1 MEITQKPLPSNI
13 EAERKILGCLILNNS
28 LLPSIDNIIQEQDFY
43 DSNHRILYG
52 IILSLID
59 FKVGTTSITIVEAL
73 KKKGLDRKVGGTEY
87 IERLTK
93 NISDTDK
100 ENIIYYAKLISE
112 QSKKRKLYLHG
123 KKVEIEALTSV
134 RPIDEIV
141 MALQQEMLSLSG
153 KMITKKWDIK
163 ESLHDLFDYLE
174 NFGKKHSGLISTG
187 WTNLDYM
194 FGGWMRKMVY
204 TIGGRPSMGKT
215 SFVLSAALKIL
226 FQQMRV
232 LILSL
237 EMSKNRIL
245 SRMISTSANVSN
257 KKVMGIEERTG
268 EEISRMYQAGEQL
281 SELELVLDE
290 NCYTMSRIKKSID
303 EHKPDVVILDYL
315 QNMQYGKG
323 ANNLPQEI
331 ALNMAYL
338 KRLAMEKN
346 LVMLVASQVQR
357 AMDDKKAKEYRM
369 KDLKGS
375 GGIEESSDVVMFTV
389 WSNKAEEDF
398 ELVIEK
404 NKITGETGILNFKF
418 RRDYG
423 TFEEA

>member
-1 MEITQKPLPSNI
+1 MEITDRSLPSNI
-13 EAERKILGCLILNNS
+13 EAERKILGCLILNNK
-28 LLPSIDNIIQEQDFY
+28 LLPSIDNIISEQDFY
-43 DSNHRILYG
+43 DVNHRILFN

-59 FKVGTTSITIVEAL
+59 FKVGTTSITIADAL
-73 KKKGLDRKVGGTEY
+73 KKKGKKLQVGNIEFT
-87 IERLTK
+87 ERLSR

-100 ENIIYYAKLISE
+100 NSIVYYAKLVAE
-112 QSKKRKLYLHG
+112 NSKRRKLILQG
-123 KKVEIEALTSV
+123 KKIEIEALTNT

-141 MALQQEMLSLSG
+141 IALQEEMLSLSG
-153 KMITKKWDIK
+153 KMITKKWSIK

-174 NFGKKHSGLISTG
+174 EFGKKHSGLISTG
-187 WTNLDYM
+187 WTNLDYKL
-194 FGGWMRKMVY
+194 GGLMRKMVY

-215 SFVLSAALKIL
+215 SFLLALALKIL
-226 FQQMRV
+226 FQKMKV

-281 SELELVLDE
+281 SKLELVLDE
-290 NCYTMSRIKKSID
+290 NCYTISKIKKSIH

-315 QNMQYGKG
+315 QNMQYGQG

-338 KRLAMEKN
+338 KRLAMENN
-346 LVMLVASQVQR
+346 LIMLVASQVQR
-357 AMDDKKAKEYRM
+357 AMDDKKAKDYRM

-375 GGIEESSDVVMFTV
+375 GGIEESSDVVAFTV
-389 WSNKAEEDF
+389 WSNKNEEDF
-398 ELVIEK
+398 EMVIEK
-404 NKITGETGILNFKF
+404 NKITGDTGILNFKF